1 MAPAGIGA
9 DLEGLHAV
17 AAAMEAGRLTDLLVE
32 SGRASNLEIADLLA
46 RAKTAGVAIKV
57 VDDVRP
63 FAVTAVPQG
72 LVGKARPL
80 KTYTLEDL
88 VEPSPCLL
96 VILDHLEDP
105 HNVGA
110 IARSARAAGV
120 TGLVVPTR
128 RAAPIG
134 PTAFKAAVG
143 ALEHLRVSVQSSTA
157 DAVQRLKRLGVWTVG
172 LTAGT
177 GERLF
182 GLPLL
187 TEPVAIVVGGEGGGL
202 GRLVEERVDV
212 RAHIPMATGSE
223 SLNASVATALAVF
236 EVARGAIDTV
246 RWWPANL
253 RLRATNLKLLFPAS
267 PEQPCWRS
275 SVGRAADL

>member
-17 AAAMEAGRLTDLLVE
+17 EAAMEAGRLTDLLVE
-32 SGRASNLEIADLLA
+32 SGRASNPDMADLLA
-46 RAKTAGVAIKV
+46 RAKMAGVAIKV

-72 LVGKARPL
+72 LVGKALPL

-110 IARSARAAGV
+110 IARSAWAAGV

-157 DAVQRLKRLGVWTVG
+157 DAVQRLRRLGVWTVG

-177 GERLF
+177 GESLF

-212 RAHIPMATGSE
+212 RAHIPMAAGSE
-223 SLNASVATALAVF
+223 SLNASVAAALAVF
-236 EVARGAIDTV
+236 EVGRV
-246 RWWPANL
+246 RSTL
-253 RLRATNLKLLFPAS
+253 
-267 PEQPCWRS
+267 
-275 SVGRAADL
+275 

>member
-9 DLEGLHAV
+9 DLEGLHV
-17 AAAMEAGRLTDLLVE
+17 IEAALQAGRLTDLLVE
-32 SGRASNLEIADLLA
+32 AARTSNPEMASLLE
-46 RAKTAGVAIKV
+46 RAKASGVTIKV

-80 KTYTLEDL
+80 KTHSLEDL
-88 VEPSPCLL
+88 VEPAPCML
-96 VILDHLEDP
+96 VVLDHLEDP

-110 IARSARAAGV
+110 IARSAWAAGA

-134 PTAFKAAVG
+134 PTAFKAGAG

-157 DAVQRLKRLGVWTVG
+157 DAVQRLKRLGVWTLG

-177 GERLF
+177 GDRLF

-187 TEPVAIVVGGEGGGL
+187 TEPLAIVVGGEGGGL

-212 RAHIPMATGSE
+212 RVHIPMAAGSE
-223 SLNASVATALAVF
+223 SLNASVAAALAVF
-236 EVARGAIDTV
+236 EVARV
-246 RWWPANL
+246 RSAL
-253 RLRATNLKLLFPAS
+253 
-267 PEQPCWRS
+267 
-275 SVGRAADL
+275 

>member
-9 DLEGLHAV
+9 DLEGFHAV
-17 AAAMEAGRLTDLLVE
+17 EAAMQAGRLTDLLVE
-32 SGRASNLEIADLLA
+32 SGRASNPEIADLLA
-46 RAKTAGVAIKV
+46 RAKAAGVAIKV

-72 LVGKARPL
+72 LVGKARPV

-110 IARSARAAGV
+110 IARSAWAAGV

-134 PTAFKAAVG
+134 PTAFKAAAG

-236 EVARGAIDTV
+236 EVARV
-246 RWWPANL
+246 RSTL
-253 RLRATNLKLLFPAS
+253 
-267 PEQPCWRS
+267 
-275 SVGRAADL
+275 

>member
-17 AAAMEAGRLTDLLVE
+17 EAAMEAGRLTDLLVE
-32 SGRASNLEIADLLA
+32 SGRASNPEIADLLA

-182 GLPLL
+182 GLAPPHR
-187 TEPVAIVVGGEGGGL
+187 TRRHRGRGGRRWFGQAGRRAGGCSCPHPDGNRFREPQRL
-202 GRLVEERVDV
+202 GRDRPGRLR
-212 RAHIPMATGSE
+212 GS
-223 SLNASVATALAVF
+223 
-236 EVARGAIDTV
+236 ARAIDTV
-246 RWWPANL
+246 R
-253 RLRATNLKLLFPAS
+253 
-267 PEQPCWRS
+267 
-275 SVGRAADL
+275 

>member
-9 DLEGLHAV
+9 DLEGLHV
-17 AAAMEAGRLTDLLVE
+17 IEAALHAGRLTDLLVE
-32 SGRASNLEIADLLA
+32 AARTSNPEIADLLG
-46 RAKTAGVAIKV
+46 RAKASGVTIKV

-80 KTYTLEDL
+80 KTYSLEDL
-88 VEPSPCLL
+88 VEPAPCLL
-96 VILDHLEDP
+96 LVLDHLEDP

-110 IARSARAAGV
+110 IARSAWAAGA

-134 PTAFKAAVG
+134 PTAFKAGAG
-143 ALEHLRVSVQSSTA
+143 ALEHLRVSVLSSTA
-157 DAVQRLKRLGVWTVG
+157 DAVQRLKRLGVWTLG

-177 GERLF
+177 GDRLF

-187 TEPVAIVVGGEGGGL
+187 TEPLAIVVGGEGGGL

-212 RAHIPMATGSE
+212 RAHIPMAAGSE
-223 SLNASVATALAVF
+223 SLNASVAAALAVF
-236 EVARGAIDTV
+236 EVARV
-246 RWWPANL
+246 RSAL
-253 RLRATNLKLLFPAS
+253 
-267 PEQPCWRS
+267 
-275 SVGRAADL
+275 

>member
-17 AAAMEAGRLTDLLVE
+17 EAAMKAGRLTDLLVE
-32 SGRASNLEIADLLA
+32 SGRASNPDIADLLA
-46 RAKTAGVAIKV
+46 RAKSAGVAINV

-110 IARSARAAGV
+110 IARSAWAAGV

-212 RAHIPMATGSE
+212 RAHIPMAAGSE
-223 SLNASVATALAVF
+223 SLNASVAAALAVF
-236 EVARGAIDTV
+236 EVARV
-246 RWWPANL
+246 RSTL
-253 RLRATNLKLLFPAS
+253 
-267 PEQPCWRS
+267 
-275 SVGRAADL
+275 

>member
-17 AAAMEAGRLTDLLVE
+17 QAALQAGRLTELRVE
-32 SGRASNLEIADLLA
+32 GARMSNPEVAVLIEQA
-46 RAKTAGVAIKV
+46 RTAGVRIEV

-72 LVGKARPL
+72 LVGRARPL
-80 KTYTLEDL
+80 MTYSLDALTEPAPCAL
-88 VEPSPCLL
+88 V
-96 VILDHLEDP
+96 VLDHLEDP

-110 IARSARAAGV
+110 IARSALAAGA

-134 PTAFKAAVG
+134 PTAFKVG
-143 ALEHLRVSVQSSTA
+143 AGAFEHLRVSVQSSTA
-157 DAVQRLKRLGVWTVG
+157 DVVQRLKRLGVWTVG
-172 LTAGT
+172 LTTGG

-182 GLPLL
+182 GLALL
-187 TEPVAIVVGGEGGGL
+187 TEPVAIVVGGEGQGL

-212 RAHIPMATGSE
+212 SVRIPMAIGSE
-223 SLNASVATALAVF
+223 SLNASVAAALAVF
-236 EVARGAIDTV
+236 EVARV
-246 RWWPANL
+246 RNEL
-253 RLRATNLKLLFPAS
+253 
-267 PEQPCWRS
+267 
-275 SVGRAADL
+275 